1 MACFLIPTTEA
12 IVSTIATKIVEKNE
26 KKNNNKSNFS
36 KKIKWLSNMLWGG
49 SSLLAFEHI
58 WHGELTPW
66 YPFLTAMNNP
76 EDTANMLH
84 EMSTVGVSMSLVVT
98 AVWIAMVL
106 VSSSLE
112 KKSKEISVKTD

>member
-1 MACFLIPTTEA
+1 MACFLIPTAEA
-12 IVSTIATKIVEKNE
+12 IVSTVATKVIEKNE
-26 KKNNNKSNFS
+26 KENNSKHNFS

-58 WHGELTPW
+58 WHGEVTPW
-66 YPFLTAMNNP
+66 FPFLTAMNNA

-112 KKSKEISVKTD
+112 KKSKEIPLKTD

>member
-1 MACFLIPTTEA
+1 MACFLIPTAEA
-12 IVSTIATKIVEKNE
+12 IVSTVVTNVVEKNE

-58 WHGELTPW
+58 WHGEVTPW

-76 EDTANMLH
+76 EDTANMFH
-84 EMSTVGVSMSLVVT
+84 EISTVGVSMSLVVT
-98 AVWIAMVL
+98 AVWIVMVL
-106 VSSSLE
+106 VSNSFE
-112 KKSKEISVKTD
+112 KKSKEIPIKTN

>member
-12 IVSTIATKIVEKNE
+12 IISTVTTKIIEKNE
-26 KKNNNKSNFS
+26 KKNNNKPNFS

-58 WHGELTPW
+58 WHGEVTPW
-66 YPFLTAMNNP
+66 FPFLTAMNNT

-98 AVWIAMVL
+98 AVWIVMVL

-112 KKSKEISVKTD
+112 KKSKEIPIKLN